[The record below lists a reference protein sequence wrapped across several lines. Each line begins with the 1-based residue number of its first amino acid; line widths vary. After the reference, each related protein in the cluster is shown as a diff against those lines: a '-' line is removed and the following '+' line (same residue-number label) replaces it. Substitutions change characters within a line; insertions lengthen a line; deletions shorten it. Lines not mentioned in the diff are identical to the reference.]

1 MRIVF
6 VLHSYSLLMEE
17 EEMNEYQI
25 DWQGVRDEATEILR
39 NYIRINTTNPPGNEM
54 EAARYLEG
62 ILRREGIESRTY
74 EPAPRRG
81 NLMAVLPGEKRV
93 NSLILLNHMDVVPV
107 EKEKWDM
114 DPFEGIVKDGYVY
127 GRGTIDM
134 KGKAVAELMAM
145 LLLKRYKV
153 PLKRDVIFLATAD
166 EETGGR
172 WGAKW
177 MLEQEP
183 LLKEA
188 ACVLNEGGCILIREN
203 GALDHYEIAT
213 AQKVV
218 AQFSLKASGK
228 TGHGSMPHGDSA
240 NAKLIRALNRLVEW
254 ESPFVVIP
262 LVKRYFANLAT
273 VRSPEDAKGY
283 HDIEEALDDPAFAES
298 FTTNAQYNAMVRNT
312 LTPTILKAGQK
323 INVIPSM
330 ATASFD
336 CRILPGISSKDFFA
350 HLKKVIGD
358 EEITIA
364 PVPEFE
370 SNTLPPSPL
379 DNELYQAIER
389 VAQRKD
395 PGCMVTP
402 FLITGATDSR
412 FFRENGV
419 PCYDFSPFRLR
430 QEDLKLVHGH
440 NERISIENLG
450 FASEVIFEIVCEV
463 AAQ

>member
-1 MRIVF
+1 
-6 VLHSYSLLMEE
+6 MEE

-25 DWQGVRDEATEILR
+25 DWKGVRDEATEILR

-62 ILRREGIESRTY
+62 ILRNEGVDATVY
-74 EPAPRRG
+74 EPAPRRA
-81 NLMAVLPGEKRV
+81 NLMAILPGTKRG
-93 NSLILLNHMDVVPV
+93 NALILLNHMDVVPV
-107 EKEKWDM
+107 EKDKWDL
-114 DPFEGIVKDGYVY
+114 DPFGGIVKDGYIY

-134 KGKAVAELMAM
+134 KGKGVAELMAVF
-145 LLLKRYKV
+145 LLKRYRV
-153 PLKRDVIFLATAD
+153 PLQRDVIFLATAD

-172 WGAKW
+172 LGAKW
-177 MLEQEP
+177 MLEREP
-183 LLKEA
+183 YLKEA
-188 ACVLNEGGCILIREN
+188 ACVLNEGGCILIRED

-218 AQFSLKASGK
+218 AQFSLKATGK

-240 NAKLIRALNRLVEW
+240 NVKLIRALNRLVEW

-273 VRSPEDAKGY
+273 IRSPEEAQGY
-283 HDIEEALDDPAFAES
+283 HNIEEALRDPAFAES
-298 FTTNAQYNAMVRNT
+298 FTANAQYNAMVRNT

-336 CRILPGISSKDFFA
+336 CRILPGTSSKDFFA
-350 HLKKVIGD
+350 QLRKVIGD
-358 EEITIA
+358 EEIAIA
-364 PVPEFE
+364 PLPEFE
-370 SNTLPPSPL
+370 SNALPPSPL

-389 VAQRKD
+389 VAKQKD

-412 FFRENGV
+412 FFREIGV

-430 QEDLKLVHGH
+430 QDDLKLVHGH

-450 FASEVIFEIVCEV
+450 FASEVIFEIVREV
-463 AAQ
+463 VAR

>member
-1 MRIVF
+1 MAK
-6 VLHSYSLLMEE
+6 
-17 EEMNEYQI
+17 YQI
-25 DWQGVRDEATEILR
+25 DWQGVKDEATEILS

-62 ILRREGIESRTY
+62 ILRREGIESSIY
-74 EPAPRRG
+74 EPARRRA
-81 NLMAVLPGEKRV
+81 NLMAVVPGEKRGNALV
-93 NSLILLNHMDVVPV
+93 LLNHMDVVPV
-107 EKEKWDM
+107 EKDKWDLN
-114 DPFEGIVKDGYVY
+114 PFGGIVKDGYIH
-127 GRGTIDM
+127 GRGAIDM
-134 KGKAVAELMAM
+134 KGKGVAELMAV
-145 LLLKRYKV
+145 LLLKRYKI

-177 MLEQEP
+177 MLEREP
-183 LLKEA
+183 RLKEA
-188 ACVLNEGGCILIREN
+188 VCVLNEGGCILIREN

-218 AQFSLKASGK
+218 AQFSLKATGK
-228 TGHGSMPHGDSA
+228 TGHGSMPHRDSA
-240 NAKLIRALNRLVEW
+240 AVKLIRALNRLVEW
-254 ESPFVVIP
+254 ETPFIVIP
-262 LVKRYFANLAT
+262 LVKHYFATLAK
-273 VRSPEDAKGY
+273 VRSPEEAKGY
-283 HDIEEALDDPAFAES
+283 HDIEEALRDPAFAEA
-298 FTTNAQYNAMVRNT
+298 FTANSQYNAMVRNT
-312 LTPTILKAGQK
+312 LTPTMLKAGQK

-330 ATASFD
+330 ATAAFD
-336 CRILPGISSKDFFA
+336 CRILPGTSGKDFFA
-350 HLKKVIGD
+350 QLRKVIGD
-358 EEITIA
+358 EEIVIA
-364 PVPEFE
+364 PLPEFE
-370 SNTLPPSPL
+370 SIALPPSPI

-412 FFRENGV
+412 FFREIGV

-430 QEDLKLVHGH
+430 QEDMKLVHGH

-463 AAQ
+463 AAG

>member
-1 MRIVF
+1 MAK
-6 VLHSYSLLMEE
+6 
-17 EEMNEYQI
+17 YQI
-25 DWQGVRDEATEILR
+25 DWQGVKDEATEILS

-62 ILRREGIESRTY
+62 ILRREGIESSIY
-74 EPAPRRG
+74 EPARRRA
-81 NLMAVLPGEKRV
+81 NLMAVVPGEKRGNALV
-93 NSLILLNHMDVVPV
+93 LLNHMDVVPV
-107 EKEKWDM
+107 EKDKWDLN
-114 DPFEGIVKDGYVY
+114 PFGGIVKDGYIH
-127 GRGTIDM
+127 GRGAIDM
-134 KGKAVAELMAM
+134 KGKGVAELMAV
-145 LLLKRYKV
+145 LLLKRYKI

-177 MLEQEP
+177 MLEREP
-183 LLKEA
+183 RLKEA
-188 ACVLNEGGCILIREN
+188 VCVLNEGGCILIREN

-218 AQFSLKASGK
+218 AQFSLKATGK
-228 TGHGSMPHGDSA
+228 TGHGSMPHRDSA
-240 NAKLIRALNRLVEW
+240 AVKLIRALNRLVEW
-254 ESPFVVIP
+254 ETPFIVIP
-262 LVKRYFANLAT
+262 LVKHYFATLAK
-273 VRSPEDAKGY
+273 VRSPEKAKGY
-283 HDIEEALDDPAFAES
+283 HDIEEALRDPAFAEA
-298 FTTNAQYNAMVRNT
+298 FTANSQYNAMVRNT

-330 ATASFD
+330 ATAAFD
-336 CRILPGISSKDFFA
+336 CRILPGTSGKDFFA
-350 HLKKVIGD
+350 QLRKVIGD
-358 EEITIA
+358 EEIVIA
-364 PVPEFE
+364 PLPEFE
-370 SNTLPPSPL
+370 SIALPPSPL

-412 FFRENGV
+412 FFREIGV

-430 QEDLKLVHGH
+430 QEDMKLVHGH

-463 AAQ
+463 AAR